1 MSNRNPPCRKRHNP
15 RRSCVPGFTLVE
27 ILVAI
32 FIFSILL
39 LPLTALLI
47 AESKFAAKH
56 EQKIIAMLVAKNEIE
71 TGKKAVLAVE
81 SGEYTV
87 TMRGKTWNVVR
98 TVETGEGAAI
108 DTSLVLKKTFVTVR
122 VSKENDSVKLAEF
135 RVMREIWR

>member
-1 MSNRNPPCRKRHNP
+1 MNSRNAPYAIY
-15 RRSCVPGFTLVE
+15 RSLSLPGVPGFTLVE

-56 EQKIIAMLVAKNEIE
+56 EQKTIAMLVAKNEIE
-71 TGKKAVLAVE
+71 TGKKAALAVE

-87 TMRGKTWNVVR
+87 TMGGKTWDVVR
-98 TVETGEGAAI
+98 NVETGEGAAV
-108 DTSLVLKKTFVTVR
+108 DTSHLLKKTFVTVK
-122 VSKENDSVKLAEF
+122 VSRENDTVTLAEF
-135 RVMREIWR
+135 RVMREVWR